1 MRTMFNHPAPWR
13 VAQKNELIYTV
24 FTLGEY
30 EAEDTCIVDA
40 NNVEVVG
47 CSEWIRGEKAFPRMI
62 ACVNACSGISTEA
75 LENNKV
81 VLSAKSYGEV
91 VAQRDTLLEAMKN
104 YLPFIPNST
113 AKNGGASSYSEMV
126 KAADKFRDALAEVE
140 GTTDGAK

>member
-13 VAQKNELIYTV
+13 TAQKNELIYTV

-47 CSEWIRGEKAFPRMI
+47 CSEWIRGEENFPHII
-62 ACVNACSGISTEA
+62 ACVNACEGISTEA
-75 LENNKV
+75 LGNNKV

-91 VAQRDTLLEAMKN
+91 VAQRDELIETLRSIAE
-104 YLPFIPNST
+104 
-113 AKNGGASSYSEMV
+113 SYPTTEEGETL
-126 KAADKFRDALAEVE
+126 AAIARDALAKVE
-140 GTTDGAK
+140 GTNGAK